1 MLGKLRL
8 AKDLGFWEIGAD
20 GSARQTW
27 RGSRTVGQLDGQAGR
42 RADNRIGS
50 QSVDMIHQAAALLR
64 QASRVAV
71 LTGAGISAESGIPT
85 FRDALTG
92 LWASYDAE
100 QLATPAGVPTEP
112 GTGLGLVRRAAG
124 EGERGKAEPGPL
136 CLGRTGAAGAG
147 VHPAD
152 PERGRAPPGGGEPEG
167 GRAARQHPPRPVRRL
182 WASWLERWDDRAS
195 ARRGVRGAEGCF
207 GPMWSGSGSIFRPG
221 ALEAGRHAAEHCDVF
236 LSVGT
241 SNLVEPAASLPWHAH
256 RHGAEVIVVN
266 TTAEGQRSGARI
278 HHLVGKAGEVL
289 PALVR
294 AAWPTDRTA
303 S

>member
-1 MLGKLRL
+1 M
-8 AKDLGFWEIGAD
+8 DD
-20 GSARQTW
+20 VT
-27 RGSRTVGQLDGQAGR
+27 QLLR
-42 RADNRIGS
+42 RAR
-50 QSVDMIHQAAALLR
+50 
-64 QASRVAV
+64 RVTV

-100 QLATPAGVPTEP
+100 QLATPQAFRRNPE
-112 GTGLGLVRRAAG
+112 LVWDWYAERRAKVSDAKPNPGHYALAVLERRVPEFLLLTQNVDGLHQEAG
-124 EGERGKAEPGPL
+124 SRKVVELHGNIRRVRCAD
-136 CLGRTGAAGAG
+136 CG
-147 VHPAD
+147 VVA
-152 PERGRAPPGGGEPEG
+152 
-167 GRAARQHPPRPVRRL
+167 
-182 WASWLERWDDRAS
+182 ERWDDPG
-195 ARRGVRGAEGCF
+195 ARPPRCARCGGMLRPDVVWF
-207 GPMWSGSGSIFRPG
+207 GEYLPAG

-289 PALVR
+289 PDLVGQSGGR
-294 AAWPTDRTA
+294 VVGG
-303 S
+303 